1 MTLPPFTKNTSRG
14 MSSAEKDADRQRHL
28 AIAKYVCSQIEQG
41 KPIVSEYP
49 EELYQLSKA
58 ESESLRNAYQRTA
71 VDVGRQ
77 ASRNPV
83 PTAHGS
89 LSSNRSLA
97 RTEQAAALP
106 ISTSRKRKS
115 DVSPDDAVA
124 AYKQNLDH
132 INVFNMQ
139 LDLDCNDVRFLIQKV
154 LDRGIFKKGEFCNTI
169 GCSPT
174 AVNRFLEKVGS
185 NGGIDSYVYDQAWA
199 WFKKRELAGLPMPAA
214 SASAAQKR
222 AKTLATRPSTADLNS
237 IHLAGE
243 EHDSVPVYETCDVV
257 RRKITAHLNAPGV
270 TQAQFCRDL
279 YAQLNRP
286 SCRSIQ
292 SKMLNDFR
300 KAKGPRAGCTSSVYY
315 AAYVYFEKLRIAEGK
330 PKSKHRLDMEEIY
343 PGGAERERDGRHG

>member
-1 MTLPPFTKNTSRG
+1 MT
-14 MSSAEKDADRQRHL
+14 SAEKDANWQRHL
-28 AIAKYVCSQIEQG
+28 AIAKYVCSQTEQG
-41 KPIVSEYP
+41 KPIDSESLV
-49 EELYQLSKA
+49 ELYDRYKV
-58 ESESLRNAYQRTA
+58 EPESLRNAYQRIA

-83 PTAHGS
+83 PTAHGN
-89 LSSNRSLA
+89 SSNDRSLA
-97 RTEQAAALP
+97 RTQQAAVAAP
-106 ISTSRKRKS
+106 TAVAAPPASTSRKRKS
-115 DVSPDDAVA
+115 EVSSDDAVA
-124 AYKQNLDH
+124 SYKQNLDH
-132 INVFNMQ
+132 INVDNME

-154 LDRGIFKKGEFCNTI
+154 IDRGIFKKGEFCNTI

-185 NGGIDSYVYDQAWA
+185 NGGIDSDVYDQAWA
-199 WFKKRELAGLPMPAA
+199 WFKKRELAGLPMPVA
-214 SASAAQKR
+214 SASAAQKK
-222 AKTLATRPSTADLNS
+222 AKTLASRPSTADLNS

-300 KAKGPRAGCTSSVYY
+300 KAKGARAGCTSSVYY